1 MYRSGYKRKNGKSI
15 FRIVQKI
22 KGFFGGCSY
31 VVGGELRGLKI
42 DLLYFNFWSYY
53 SLWEARKF
61 SSLIGILELSILNMK
76 LFTNWENAI
85 LIFFMEFFN
94 FFKKKIS
101 WKFKFQTDFSWVFYP
116 CHKVKNA
123 GYLGRPLKMIPY
135 TNFPLLHHTPLINNV
150 FFQKNYRQWKFH
162 KKPN

>member
-94 FFKKKIS
+94 LFKKK
-101 WKFKFQTDFSWVFYP
+101 
-116 CHKVKNA
+116 N
-123 GYLGRPLKMIPY
+123 LGNLNFRPIFHEFFTPAIKLKMLD
-135 TNFPLLHHTPLINNV
+135 TSEDL
-150 FFQKNYRQWKFH
+150 
-162 KKPN
+162 